1 MEYSYKLRKDII
13 AFVEFLFEK
22 AKNIYED
29 LEKAKKE
36 YKKLKYNLDNPYKSK
51 KDFVIKI
58 MSLDENELEEYK
70 RLLNEQLDD
79 KQIQDLL
86 KAVKNYYFIIENS
99 LDDREESKE
108 QKETA
113 INTLDE
119 NYEVSSDALA
129 TIEKKKLEEKIDSL
143 TSEFNNIDSIGKC
156 FNYGY
161 QTGLKDADIDMIVKQ
176 RGIQIGVIDNFRY
189 LEKIIEEFDYPDFE
203 KSDIVLTIMSN
214 NIEIYEKRA
223 KQLERKIKEFEKWQN
238 EKLDNLEADF
248 NKIREELNEQIGNS
262 YLPTTAEPEEE
273 TNKKR

>member
-22 AKNIYED
+22 AKKVYED
-29 LEKAKKE
+29 LEKAEKE

-70 RLLNEQLDD
+70 SLLNEQLDD

-119 NYEVSSDALA
+119 NYEVASDALA
-129 TIEKKKLEEKIDSL
+129 TIEKKKLEEKIDFL

-156 FNYGY
+156 FDYGY
-161 QTGLKDADIDMIVKQ
+161 QTGLKDADVDMIVKQ
-176 RGIQIGVIDNFRY
+176 RGIQIGVIDNLRY

-203 KSDIVLTIMSN
+203 KTDIVLTIIAN
-214 NIEIYEKRA
+214 NIEIIEKRA
-223 KQLERKIKEFEKWQN
+223 KQLERKIKEFEKCQN
-238 EKLDNLEADF
+238 EKLDNLEAGF

-262 YLPTTAEPEEE
+262 YLPTTAEKEEE